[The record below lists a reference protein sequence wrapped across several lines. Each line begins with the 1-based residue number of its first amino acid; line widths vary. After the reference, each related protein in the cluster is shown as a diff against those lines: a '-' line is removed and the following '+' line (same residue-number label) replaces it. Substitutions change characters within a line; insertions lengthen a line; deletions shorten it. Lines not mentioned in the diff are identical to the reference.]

1 MEVKTF
7 SLNMC
12 ERSTSDKSILKLRKT
27 MELKKIHELFT
38 FNITSVSVYLVSNA
52 SAIFK
57 YLFSCERIGW

>member
-12 ERSTSDKSILKLRKT
+12 ERSTSDKSILKLHKT

-38 FNITSVSVYLVSNA
+38 FNLTSL
-52 SAIFK
+52 
-57 YLFSCERIGW
+57 